1 MAQLITRKRG
11 KFWEYAFEIASIE
24 GKRKRISKSGFQTK
38 SEALKEGSKAKARY
52 DNTGLT
58 FVPTDMSVSD
68 YLDYFYKVYV
78 MSELKPNSQ
87 EFWEYFIRIH
97 YKPYLGKYRLNSIT
111 PAVIQEFLYE
121 CKKKGYARPTLI
133 HLRNNLKEAFNYAIN
148 PCGFIEDNPVA
159 KTSLPKTSKEQV
171 NPHHLISLEDYH
183 SIMEYFHF
191 GNRYHVMLQ
200 LGWNLGL
207 RLGEITGL
215 RWSDIDFDK
224 RTVRIEKQA
233 IYCNKIPERKS
244 NFYIE
249 TPKTENSIRTV
260 SFGESLKTLLLK
272 ERKRQKENESNY
284 GIYYTK
290 QYLVDGKFIIEHQV
304 MDDFKDG
311 EELDFICLDENGR
324 WVNPSMSTYCTRM
337 ITKKLGI
344 DFDFHS
350 LRVSNATHLID
361 NKVDIKV
368 VQQRLGHA
376 NITTTYNSYVRVT
389 EDMNDEAVYVLDEI
403 LSTDEKSVDKT

>member
-1 MAQLITRKRG
+1 M
-11 KFWEYAFEIASIE
+11 
-24 GKRKRISKSGFQTK
+24 
-38 SEALKEGSKAKARY
+38 KEGSKAKARY
-52 DNTGLT
+52 DSTGLT

-78 MSELKPNSQ
+78 MSELKPIS
-87 EFWEYFIRIH
+87 
-97 YKPYLGKYRLNSIT
+97 
-111 PAVIQEFLYE
+111 QEFLYE
-121 CKKKGYARPTLI
+121 CRKKGYARPTLI
-133 HLRNNLKEAFNYAIN
+133 HLRNNMKEPFNYAIN

-183 SIMEYFHF
+183 TIMKYFHF

-215 RWSDIDFDK
+215 RWSDIDFEK
-224 RTVRIEKQA
+224 RNVRFEKQA

-249 TPKTENSIRTV
+249 TFKTENSIRTV

-290 QYLVDGKFIIEHQV
+290 QYLVE
-304 MDDFKDG
+304 
-311 EELDFICLDENGR
+311 
-324 WVNPSMSTYCTRM
+324 
-337 ITKKLGI
+337 
-344 DFDFHS
+344 
-350 LRVSNATHLID
+350 VS
-361 NKVDIKV
+361 
-368 VQQRLGHA
+368 
-376 NITTTYNSYVRVT
+376 S
-389 EDMNDEAVYVLDEI
+389 
-403 LSTDEKSVDKT
+403 